1 MAGRYRVIHN
11 QHFPECKLH
20 IAWDL
25 DEVLKLLFQG
35 SRLDW
40 NIELF
45 PKQSENNFKRIN
57 IIKPIDLILFSG
69 DF

>member
-11 QHFPECKLH
+11 PHFPECKLH
-20 IAWDL
+20 IAWAL
-25 DEVLKLLFQG
+25 DEVLKLLLQVIQG

-45 PKQSENNFKRIN
+45 LKQSENNFQRIN
-57 IIKPIDLILFSG
+57 IIKPFSSLKH
-69 DF
+69 

>member
-11 QHFPECKLH
+11 PHFPECKLH
-20 IAWDL
+20 IAWNL
-25 DEVLKLLFQG
+25 EKALKVFQG

-45 PKQSENNFKRIN
+45 LKQSE
-57 IIKPIDLILFSG
+57 IISKELTL
-69 DF
+69 